1 MIQFMDRCG
10 FDDSVIT
17 PALFEKASILES
29 CFDAV
34 VNEEAD
40 YRIITTATAYTHS
53 MFFEIL
59 ENVKE
64 ALVKLAQRV
73 LSTLNN
79 YFLNS
84 AKLLDK
90 YREII
95 GERLDKVTDPIKQDT
110 YEYPSAKDYPKSLKS
125 TIGAEKDILRL
136 YEKIRTYA
144 ISPAH
149 ISGQVNRLLQSF
161 GKEVLERTP
170 DPDDLK
176 KSTAKIV
183 QERIRGQKKTITI
196 TRDTFN
202 AYVNEILNYKRD
214 KDDIMRTRKSIIDD
228 YEALKRTYATVT
240 KDPESLMRSHIQN
253 IKDPDREAFL
263 AHEYTRYADIHMEMM
278 RLFNGY
284 IAIYQSAFDTKLQC
298 LSEKIESNKAMITE
312 IITRTGV
319 FAAINT
325 KAVNPVPRAEG

>member
-125 TIGAEKDILRL
+125 TIGA
-136 YEKIRTYA
+136 
-144 ISPAH
+144 
-149 ISGQVNRLLQSF
+149 
-161 GKEVLERTP
+161 
-170 DPDDLK
+170 
-176 KSTAKIV
+176 
-183 QERIRGQKKTITI
+183 
-196 TRDTFN
+196 
-202 AYVNEILNYKRD
+202 
-214 KDDIMRTRKSIIDD
+214 
-228 YEALKRTYATVT
+228 
-240 KDPESLMRSHIQN
+240 
-253 IKDPDREAFL
+253 
-263 AHEYTRYADIHMEMM
+263 
-278 RLFNGY
+278 
-284 IAIYQSAFDTKLQC
+284 
-298 LSEKIESNKAMITE
+298 
-312 IITRTGV
+312 
-319 FAAINT
+319 
-325 KAVNPVPRAEG
+325 